1 MDIQHLDAGELVEYG
16 TRGEARGQG
25 LELGSQGNVQ
35 VIGHEGD
42 KDVRLDAA
50 LELVVSHGVPQAL
63 LRGPVPPAHR
73 SCRGPTTSVPFV
85 AQHQKY
91 IFHLVTSRRERDR
104 SFPVAI

>member
-50 LELVVSHGVPQAL
+50 LELVVSHGVPQKSRKLYCAAL
-63 LRGPVPPAHR
+63 
-73 SCRGPTTSVPFV
+73 CRQPT
-85 AQHQKY
+85 AAAAARLHQS
-91 IFHLVTSRRERDR
+91 HS
-104 SFPVAI
+104 